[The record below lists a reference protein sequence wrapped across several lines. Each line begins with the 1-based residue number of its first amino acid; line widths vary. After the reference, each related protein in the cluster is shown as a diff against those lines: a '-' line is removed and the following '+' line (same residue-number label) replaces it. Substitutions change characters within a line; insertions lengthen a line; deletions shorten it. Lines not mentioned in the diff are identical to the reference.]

1 MVMDGGRDDLAVTL
15 QHVEEVRRRT
25 RAAVHP
31 ASFPLLLFGTFGLAS
46 TPFCAIGGGLG
57 VGLFWL
63 VAGPV
68 GGMVTARYYRR
79 RALETGAA
87 MRPGPYWAVGAGIFV
102 AAFAAGA
109 SGSPR
114 MESAGPMLAVALGYM
129 AFARL
134 ERSWPVGAVSGVLA
148 IVALGVGIAD
158 PGHSCVIL
166 SLTFGVAFTA
176 TGLILRSAER
186 G

>member
-1 MVMDGGRDDLAVTL
+1 METSSGRDELAVTL

-31 ASFPLLLFGTFGLAS
+31 AAFPLLLFGAFGLAS

-68 GGMVTARYYRR
+68 GGVVTARYYRK

-102 AAFAAGA
+102 AAFMAGA

-114 MESAGPMLAVALGYM
+114 WETAGPMLAVALGYM

-134 ERSWPVGAVSGVLA
+134 ERSWPVGAVSGLLA
-148 IVALGVGIAD
+148 IVALGVAIVD

-166 SLTFGVAFTA
+166 SLTFGVAFTT
-176 TGLILRSAER
+176 TGLILRGVER